1 MVGYSNEVDKQ
12 RIANI
17 FNNFDK
23 RKKGELD
30 FDEIR
35 MFLFEVFDE
44 LEEDTSQL
52 NGDAIIRE
60 LLELFDYDKNGL
72 INYIEFTKLV
82 EFLILEKGLRI
93 Y

>member
-1 MVGYSNEVDKQ
+1 MVGYPNEADEQ
-12 RIANI
+12 RIASI

-30 FDEIR
+30 YDEIK

-52 NGDAIIRE
+52 NGDTIIGE

>member
-1 MVGYSNEVDKQ
+1 
-12 RIANI
+12 
-17 FNNFDK
+17 
-23 RKKGELD
+23 
-30 FDEIR
+30 

>member
-1 MVGYSNEVDKQ
+1 MGGFSNGPDEQ
-12 RIANI
+12 RII
-17 FNNFDK
+17 RLFNNFDV
-23 RKKGELD
+23 RKKGELGS
-30 FDEIR
+30 DEIR

-52 NGDAIIRE
+52 YGDDIIRE

>member
-1 MVGYSNEVDKQ
+1 MVGYSNEVNEQ

-17 FNNFDK
+17 FNNFD
-23 RKKGELD
+23 RSKKGELD
-30 FDEIR
+30 YDEIR

-52 NGDAIIRE
+52 HGDDIIRE

>member
-1 MVGYSNEVDKQ
+1 MVGYSNEVNEQ

-17 FNNFDK
+17 FNNFDR

-30 FDEIR
+30 YDEIR

-52 NGDAIIRE
+52 HGDDIIRE

-72 INYIEFTKLV
+72 INYIEFTKLI

>member
-12 RIANI
+12 KIANI

-30 FDEIR
+30 YDEIR
-35 MFLFEVFDE
+35 MFLLEVFEE
-44 LEEDTSQL
+44 LEEDISQL
-52 NGDAIIRE
+52 NEDSIIRE
-60 LLELFDYDKNGL
+60 LLELFDHDQNGL
-72 INYIEFTKLV
+72 INFMEFIKLV
-82 EFLILEKGLRI
+82 EFLILEKGLKI

>member
-1 MVGYSNEVDKQ
+1 MVGYSNEVNEQ

-17 FNNFDK
+17 FNNFD
-23 RKKGELD
+23 RSKKGELD
-30 FDEIR
+30 YDEIR

-52 NGDAIIRE
+52 YGDDIIRE

>member
-1 MVGYSNEVDKQ
+1 MVGYSNEVNEQ

-17 FNNFDK
+17 FNNFDR

-30 FDEIR
+30 YDEIR

-52 NGDAIIRE
+52 HGDDIIRE